1 MVGINFLHALAC
13 HLAWLEGREDGTNSM
28 CAILHC
34 LKNRMTAG
42 MEGGDLGRIL
52 QAEFTKR
59 MLLKQ
64 PSIDIP
70 DVRDPSFSQV
80 LGFVEGIFDGTIQD
94 RLTNGAIYYGPKP
107 WGSKDQAAVVGKLQL
122 WF

>member
-1 MVGINFLHALAC
+1 MVGKDFLYSLAC
-13 HLAWLEGREDGTNSM
+13 HLAWHEGNSESTNGQL
-28 CAILHC
+28 AILFC
-34 LKNRMTAG
+34 LKNRITAG
-42 MEGGDLGRIL
+42 IEGGDLGRIL

-64 PSIDIP
+64 PSIEVP

-80 LGFVEGIFDGTIQD
+80 LSLVEGIFDGSVQD